1 MNWKFWG
8 KKENPLEILIESS
21 TVPTSTLFRWA
32 LYDLGV
38 PNPNKF
44 AEAAGF
50 TPISEEGDELERKES
65 ETRLEAVYAYRSFIS
80 LLAGINGEIL
90 AETFTNMLS
99 KHGLMEGLE
108 ELESEKELM
117 SEIYEQLSISALVP
131 AFSAA
136 LALGIIINP
145 GTFTEEME
153 YE

>member
-1 MNWKFWG
+1 MSWKFWG
-8 KKENPLEILIESS
+8 KKNDPLEILIESS

-65 ETRLEAVYAYRSFIS
+65 EERLEAVYAYRSFIA
-80 LLAGINGEIL
+80 LMAGINGEIL
-90 AETFTNMLS
+90 AETFTNLLS
-99 KHGLMEGLE
+99 KHGLMESE
-108 ELESEKELM
+108 EDLESEKELM
-117 SEIYEQLSISALVP
+117 AEVYEQLSISALVT
-131 AFSAA
+131 AFSSA
-136 LALGIIINP
+136 LDLGIIINP
-145 GTFTEEME
+145 GTFTEDMD